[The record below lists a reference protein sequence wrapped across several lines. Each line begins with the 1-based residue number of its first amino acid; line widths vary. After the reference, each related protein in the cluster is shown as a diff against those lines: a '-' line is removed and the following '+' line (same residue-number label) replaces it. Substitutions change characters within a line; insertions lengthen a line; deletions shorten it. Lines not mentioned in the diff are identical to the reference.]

1 MARVLLECCGCG
13 DSSNAS
19 SFIEE
24 QVARVVGCLGGSLKG
39 HMPQSHAHHSHDALN
54 GGMRMHGS
62 KKKGWTEIMQ
72 EIIPSYLQRI
82 VEQIVVELTHCG

>member
-1 MARVLLECCGCG
+1 MLITHTTPCTARCACT
-13 DSSNAS
+13 A
-19 SFIEE
+19 
-24 QVARVVGCLGGSLKG
+24 
-39 HMPQSHAHHSHDALN
+39 P
-54 GGMRMHGS
+54 